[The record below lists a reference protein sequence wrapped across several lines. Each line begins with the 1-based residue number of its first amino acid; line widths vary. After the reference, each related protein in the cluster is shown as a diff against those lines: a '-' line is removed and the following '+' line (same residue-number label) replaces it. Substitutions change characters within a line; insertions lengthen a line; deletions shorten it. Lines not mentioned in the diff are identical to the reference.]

1 VIGVLAV
8 FGVPF
13 LAGCGDPNGRQGIAG
28 TVTFKGQPLDMGNI
42 EFQPAGGERTQAGA
56 PIRNGRY
63 SISRRQ
69 GLVPG
74 SYKVIL
80 TSWEGL
86 PPVPD
91 VSQPPQ
97 PRFDYRPRQRIPAQ
111 YNEKPTVVVEVKKG
125 VGNTFDIDID

>member
-1 VIGVLAV
+1 VIAVLAGAGMPV
-8 FGVPF
+8 LV
-13 LAGCGDPNGRQGIAG
+13 GCGDPDGRQAIRG
-28 TVTFKGQPLDMGNI
+28 TVAFQGQPLDMGNI

-63 SISRRQ
+63 AIAREQ

-74 SYKVIL
+74 SYKVII

-97 PRFDYRPRQRIPAQ
+97 PRFDYRPRQRIPPQ
-111 YNEKPTVVVEVKKG
+111 YNEKPTVIVEVKKG
-125 VGNTFDIDID
+125 GGNTFDFDID